1 MVESALV
8 PIGQPSIRRTTGC
21 IQRATLRGILEM
33 LLFAFAHENK
43 QIIGNFSD
51 FRSRQASH
59 RIFTQTVYKRTYCS
73 ASSNHFVL
81 MFAQEPP

>member
-1 MVESALV
+1 
-8 PIGQPSIRRTTGC
+8 
-21 IQRATLRGILEM
+21 M

-43 QIIGNFSD
+43 QIIENFSD

-59 RIFTQTVYKRTYCS
+59 RISTQTVYKRTYCS
-73 ASSNHFVL
+73 TSSNHFVL